1 MNALHAGLSRLA
13 VWRPR
18 WLAPLALAGLL
29 AFSIVCGAIG
39 VNFGDHPD
47 EHYQIG
53 GVQECIDGLVL
64 APRRYIYGNVY
75 FLLGNAVVLADN
87 PRFVPDFLRE
97 MRAREDG
104 AIVEL
109 DQYNSVKRF
118 QFLARQFLHSPRYL
132 TEMRMVFFCLSAL
145 TAVWIYLAIRKVRPG
160 RPLAALAGAAFVLLS
175 WELHYHGRFIAV
187 DALMAQFAALELYLL
202 ATAWSTRVYR
212 SFILSYVAAAV
223 VAGLAFAS
231 KATGLLLFVPVV
243 ILPFLW
249 RPPPGQ
255 RRRALPLAVLAGL
268 VFLATVVVLQP
279 GTLYDFPKYATTLRR
294 EAWEYSLKQFQPH
307 STVSVGDRTSR
318 FLQWQWLAVPSP
330 YRLGAVFLSAIT
342 LVGVVRLVRDRFRLA
357 VLCGS
362 LVVLMVV
369 TMAIH
374 ELMIVRQFL
383 LLIPLQAL
391 AFGVG
396 VAALQFHLARHPRL
410 RRGLLLA
417 VGLVFAL
424 NAGWLYRTART
435 IPGGD
440 MTGTLDKLTADL
452 LARPRRI
459 RLSSLVYSAIAGR
472 LTGYR
477 CQAGDTAGEPERDAP
492 FAIRVDERIWHANE
506 LGLTARTYGA
516 QWVNFDWYTPWIS
529 NPSSPPIYVLP
540 LEHARNQRI
549 RVEAYGICTPES
561 ASEPDP
567 GRK

>member
-1 MNALHAGLSRLA
+1 
-13 VWRPR
+13 
-18 WLAPLALAGLL
+18 
-29 AFSIVCGAIG
+29 
-39 VNFGDHPD
+39 
-47 EHYQIG
+47 
-53 GVQECIDGLVL
+53 
-64 APRRYIYGNVY
+64 
-75 FLLGNAVVLADN
+75 
-87 PRFVPDFLRE
+87 
-97 MRAREDG
+97 
-104 AIVEL
+104 
-109 DQYNSVKRF
+109 
-118 QFLARQFLHSPRYL
+118 
-132 TEMRMVFFCLSAL
+132 
-145 TAVWIYLAIRKVRPG
+145 
-160 RPLAALAGAAFVLLS
+160 LAGAAFVLLS

-231 KATGLLLFVPVV
+231 KATGLALLVPVV

-396 VAALQFHLARHPRL
+396 VAALQ
-410 RRGLLLA
+410 
-417 VGLVFAL
+417 
-424 NAGWLYRTART
+424 
-435 IPGGD
+435 
-440 MTGTLDKLTADL
+440 LD
-452 LARPRRI
+452 
-459 RLSSLVYSAIAGR
+459 
-472 LTGYR
+472 
-477 CQAGDTAGEPERDAP
+477 
-492 FAIRVDERIWHANE
+492 
-506 LGLTARTYGA
+506 
-516 QWVNFDWYTPWIS
+516 
-529 NPSSPPIYVLP
+529 
-540 LEHARNQRI
+540 
-549 RVEAYGICTPES
+549 
-561 ASEPDP
+561 
-567 GRK
+567 RKSVV